1 MTNLNYLYNPDAV
14 KDIFHKNYFVD
25 KKLGFRVI
33 ERGTVLPHKVNPG
46 KFNWGKGGIVDS
58 EGEYIRGTHVS
69 AGVGESYT
77 PHPQDIK
84 YSSET
89 VIYLGLFINT
99 WGHAI
104 TDNVRRLW
112 FLKSDRFNRE
122 FKNCPLICL
131 PWKGEPLEQHKN
143 FRRLLEILEVDVDRL
158 RQIKQPTRFDKIILP
173 DEMFYCDKTFTAE
186 YRETI
191 DRVRHFALKNRTPT
205 SSKKIYYFY
214 GRNQIGEERLAKYF
228 VSKGYAVFQPEFLTT
243 DEQLNLL
250 INAESF
256 ASTLGSCSHNS
267 LFLRD
272 NAEAIF
278 IPRSAIIFT
287 QYQAAIDQVH
297 PVKATYIDS
306 SFSVFNVRHDL
317 YCFVISGQLK
327 SFFGDKFDG
336 YTDEDFNNF
345 LQYLNFAVNNG
356 RDFNPKE
363 VQGYGTALDEF
374 LAQLQRHEGLIAAC
388 FRRRK

>member
-1 MTNLNYLYNPDAV
+1 M
-14 KDIFHKNYFVD
+14 
-25 KKLGFRVI
+25 
-33 ERGTVLPHKVNPG
+33 
-46 KFNWGKGGIVDS
+46 
-58 EGEYIRGTHVS
+58 
-69 AGVGESYT
+69 
-77 PHPQDIK
+77 
-84 YSSET
+84 
-89 VIYLGLFINT
+89 
-99 WGHAI
+99 
-104 TDNVRRLW
+104 
-112 FLKSDRFNRE
+112 KSDLFNHE
-122 FKNCPLICL
+122 FKNCPLVYL
-131 PWKGEPLEQHKN
+131 QWKAEPLERCKN

-158 RQIKQPTRFDKIILP
+158 HQIKQPTRFDKIILP
-173 DEMFYCDKTFTAE
+173 DESIFVPFVPEDGIRTFTAE

-228 VSKGYAVFQPEFLTT
+228 VSKGYAVVQLEFLTT

-278 IPRSAIIFT
+278 IPRFLTAINSFQIVL
-287 QYQAAIDQVH
+287 DQVH

-306 SFSVFNVRHDL
+306 SFSVFNVQHDL
-317 YCFVISGQLK
+317 FCFVISGQLK
-327 SFFGDKFDG
+327 SFFGDKFNG
-336 YTDEDFNNF
+336 YTDEDFKIF

-374 LAQLQRHEGLIAAC
+374 LVQLQKHEDLIAAC
-388 FRRRK
+388 FRRRS

>member
-1 MTNLNYLYNPDAV
+1 MW
-14 KDIFHKNYFVD
+14 
-25 KKLGFRVI
+25 RQ
-33 ERGTVLPHKVNPG
+33 
-46 KFNWGKGGIVDS
+46 
-58 EGEYIRGTHVS
+58 VS
-69 AGVGESYT
+69 ANLIPPPT
-77 PHPQDIK
+77 QDIK

-89 VIYLGLFINT
+89 VIYLGLFFHV
-99 WGHAI
+99 WGHVVI
-104 TDNVRRLW
+104 DNVRRLW
-112 FLKSDRFNRE
+112 FLKSDFFRNE
-122 FKNCPLICL
+122 FKNCPLIYI
-131 PWKGEPLEQHKN
+131 PWTGSPLEQQKN

-173 DEMFYCDKTFTAE
+173 DESIFVPFVPEDGIRTFTAE

-191 DRVRHFALKNRTPT
+191 DHVRHFALKNRTPT

-228 VSKGYAVFQPEFLTT
+228 VSKGYAVVQPEFLTT

-272 NAEAIF
+272 NTEAIF
-278 IPRSAIIFT
+278 IPRSATYINPF
-287 QYQAAIDQVH
+287 QPVLDQVH

-374 LAQLQRHEGLIAAC
+374 LAQLQKHKGLIAAC